1 MFGHSPSALSGTM
14 KWSTHMRISSRLAV
28 ALTACLGLALT
39 GCADD
44 GAAESGSATIVY
56 SPPVSGAL
64 PFLPVEVALAKGYF
78 KDEGLEVEKKETSPA
93 ALPAAMSS
101 GQVDMSADVVYNSA
115 RYVESGVDV
124 KYVAGLN
131 DNVDFTLLRR
141 PDVDVAA
148 PGEGADGWKKT
159 FASLKGLK
167 IGTAGKGGP
176 VGLSVAALLDQAGVG
191 QGDFTLI
198 DTPGSASVAALEGKQ
213 VDVVVSGGGFDA
225 PLVQNGLAK
234 PVLTFGDGIASVFGD
249 QTNAA
254 LVMTASYLADNPDA
268 AAKAQKAI
276 ATAIDY
282 IKDRANI
289 DDVLAIAT
297 ASGTVETD
305 ALADKIATYAYD
317 ASIDVAGVEAAFAW
331 AKSAGIITKD
341 VDVEA
346 TIAKGV
352 ETR

>member
-1 MFGHSPSALSGTM
+1 
-14 KWSTHMRISSRLAV
+14 MRISSRLAV
-28 ALTACLGLALT
+28 VLASCLGLALA

-44 GAAESGSATIVY
+44 GAAESGAATIVY

-78 KDEGLEVEKKETSPA
+78 EDEGLKVEQKESSPT

-115 RYVESGVDV
+115 RYVESGVEV
-124 KYVAGLN
+124 KYVSGLN
-131 DNVDFTLLRR
+131 DNIDFTLLKR

-159 FASLKGLK
+159 FASLEGLK

-176 VGLSVAALLDQAGVG
+176 VGLSVAALLDEAGVD

-225 PLVQNGLAK
+225 PLVENGLAEQ
-234 PVLTFGDGIASVFGD
+234 VLTFGDGIASVFGD

-254 LVMTASYLADNPDA
+254 MVMTDSYLKENPDA
-268 AAKAQKAI
+268 AEKVQEAI
-276 ATAIDY
+276 DTAIDY
-282 IKDRANI
+282 IKDPANI

-305 ALADKIATYAYD
+305 ALADKIGTYAYD
-317 ASIDVAGVEAAFAW
+317 PAIDVAGVEAAFAW
-331 AKSAGIITKD
+331 GKSAGIITKD
-341 VDVEA
+341 FDVEA
-346 TIAKGV
+346 TIAEGV
-352 ETR
+352 EIR

>member
-1 MFGHSPSALSGTM
+1 
-14 KWSTHMRISSRLAV
+14 MRFSSRVTV
-28 ALTACLGLALT
+28 ALTACLGLVLA

-44 GAAESGSATIVY
+44 GAAGSGTTIVY

-78 KDEGLEVEKKETSPA
+78 DDEGLEVEKKETSPA

-115 RYVESGVDV
+115 RYVESGVDIR
-124 KYVAGLN
+124 YVSGLN
-131 DNVDFTLLRR
+131 DNVDFTLLKR
-141 PDVDVAA
+141 PDVEVAA
-148 PGEGADGWKKT
+148 PGDGVDGWKDT
-159 FASLKGLK
+159 FASLEGLK
-167 IGTAGKGGP
+167 IGTAAKGGP
-176 VGLSVAALLDQAGVG
+176 IGLSVAALLDEAGVG
-191 QGDFTLI
+191 QGEYTLI

-225 PLVQNGLAK
+225 PLVQNGLAE

-249 QTNAA
+249 QTNAT
-254 LVMTASYLADNPDA
+254 LVMTQSYLDDNPDA
-268 AAKAQKAI
+268 AGKIQKAI

-282 IKDRANI
+282 IEDPANV

-305 ALADKIATYAYD
+305 GLADKIASYEYD
-317 ASIDVAGVEAAFAW
+317 SAIDLAGVEDAFAW
-331 AKSAGIITKD
+331 GKSAGILTKD

-352 ETR
+352 ATR